1 MTHIQNTAPGPPA
14 RMAAATP
21 TMLPVPMVAAS
32 AVQRLWNWL
41 MASSSV
47 WAVTFL
53 SRKMAPMVCR
63 IQYPKYRSWKK
74 PVRTVSRQPVPNS
87 SASPAGP
94 HTTPPTTAFTRAK
107 LSHIHK
113 RPLCSTVWHRGRFH
127 ARAAVSV

>member
-47 WAVTFL
+47 WAVTFR
-53 SRKMAPMVCR
+53 SRKMAPMVWR
-63 IQYPKYRSWKK
+63 IQYPKYRSWKN

-87 SASPAGP
+87 SGP
-94 HTTPPTTAFTRAK
+94 HTTPLTTAFTRTR

-113 RPLCSTVWHRGRFH
+113 RPPCSTVWHRGRFH